1 MMLNDPLDTQV
12 GERPVSN
19 YPSLAATYVT
29 VKSRVFWH
37 SLNTTKLTKHVGPV
51 KSSKD
56 CILFCLGFLIGGGHH
71 FEKSRHQPLHPGL
84 EWPLG
89 HTPVGPC
96 SQLSHS

>member
-1 MMLNDPLDTQV
+1 MSTGICQGLGGGQEAGCPTSCWMDQHMMLNDPLDTQV

-56 CILFCLGFLIGGGHH
+56 CILFCLGF
-71 FEKSRHQPLHPGL
+71 FNRR
-84 EWPLG
+84 WP
-89 HTPVGPC
+89 PF
-96 SQLSHS
+96 